1 MKNALFQNSI
11 KNLLNVSIV
20 VVTLMITISLIT
32 PTQWLFHYQSD
43 FEYSKMYFSVMLP
56 VELLSILLPII
67 ALVKDLNFSQTI
79 NKVAIS
85 ILLFNLY
92 SFFVLSNYYP
102 LFMLDGSEYS
112 NLYGLIYQVFLSL
125 SNYISCLYGFTLIK
139 EIFPAN
145 RAEPK

>member
-11 KNLLNVSIV
+11 KHLLNVSIV
-20 VVTLMITISLIT
+20 VVTLMLAISLIT
-32 PTQWLFHYQSD
+32 PTQWLFHYQPD
-43 FEYSKMYFSVMLP
+43 FEYSRMYFSVILP
-56 VELLSILLPII
+56 VELLSILLPIL

-92 SFFVLSNYYP
+92 SFFLLSNYFP

-112 NLYGLIYQVFLSL
+112 SLYGLIYQVFLSL
-125 SNYISCLYGFTLIK
+125 SNYITCMFGFYFMYKTLD
-139 EIFPAN
+139 
-145 RAEPK
+145 RS